1 MNSQKA
7 VLMTGAQKDES
18 KDESKDEYLGDI
30 FSDECVL
37 LEELDTD
44 SFLTTSTSANEDLW
58 DVLEISNDDWLD
70 AQSGGYC
77 MF

>member
-7 VLMTGAQKDES
+7 VLMTGTQ

-44 SFLTTSTSANEDLW
+44 SFLTTATSANEDLW
-58 DVLEISNDDWLD
+58 DVLEISNDDWMD
-70 AQSGGYC
+70 AQSGGY
-77 MF
+77 FIF